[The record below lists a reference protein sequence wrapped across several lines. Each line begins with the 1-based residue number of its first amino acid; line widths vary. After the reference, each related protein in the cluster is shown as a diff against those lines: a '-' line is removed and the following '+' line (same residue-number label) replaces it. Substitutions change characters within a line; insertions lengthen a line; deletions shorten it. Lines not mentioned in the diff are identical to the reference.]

1 MGNIRDD
8 IQKLGRKIAAKRDE
22 EREIRNEGDEST
34 YVSAAKI
41 GFRITT
47 ELLSGV
53 LVGAGL
59 GFVLDALLGT
69 HPLFLVVLL
78 LFGGAAGFLN
88 VYRLSK
94 SEEAKKGEE

>member
-1 MGNIRDD
+1 M
-8 IQKLGRKIAAKRDE
+8 E
-22 EREIRNEGDEST
+22 SEIRNETEESG
-34 YVSAAKI
+34 YVSAARI

-59 GFVLDALLGT
+59 GLVLDMLFKT
-69 HPLFLVVLL
+69 QPLFLVLLL

-94 SEEAKKGEE
+94 SEETKSKDAAKGEE